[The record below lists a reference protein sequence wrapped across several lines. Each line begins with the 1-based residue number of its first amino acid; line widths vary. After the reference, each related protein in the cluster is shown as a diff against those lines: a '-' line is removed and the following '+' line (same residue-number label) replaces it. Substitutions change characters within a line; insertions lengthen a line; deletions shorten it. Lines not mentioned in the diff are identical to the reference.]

1 MEEIELP
8 AIGDEL
14 LKEVQKKTQ
23 GGEIMD
29 FELTKDQQDIRK
41 AAREFAEGEFPEI
54 AQECDQ
60 EEKYPRDLVT
70 KAAELGFI
78 GVNLPEEYG
87 GSGYG
92 YLEKCLVTEE
102 LWRVDPGLGSVVIA
116 ATFGADMV
124 DLYGTEEQKKKY
136 LIPLTKGEAVMG
148 SAITEPDAGSDVS
161 AISTTARRDG
171 TDYVI
176 NGNKMFITNGTVA
189 SYFNVIC
196 LTDPDNTSRH
206 RRHSVILVESDR
218 KGFEAN
224 KLSHKLG
231 IRASDTAELYFKD
244 VRVPQENL
252 IGEEGMGFYQFME
265 FFNRTRIHVGAEG
278 VGIAQGAMEKA
289 ITYAKN
295 RKQFGQTLSSFQA
308 IQFKIAEMATRIQ
321 AARNLVY
328 EAACKADRGELDH
341 KLTAMAKWF
350 AGETGVRVAEEAVQ
364 IHGGYGYM
372 GEYDV
377 ERFYRD
383 AKIIEI
389 YEGTKEIEKI
399 IIARALLGR

>member
-1 MEEIELP
+1 
-8 AIGDEL
+8 
-14 LKEVQKKTQ
+14 
-23 GGEIMD
+23 MD
-29 FELTKDQQDIRK
+29 FTLTKDQKDVKQ
-41 AAREFAEGEFPEI
+41 AAREFAEGEFPEL
-54 AQECDQ
+54 AQECDR

-70 KAAELGFI
+70 KAANLGFI
-78 GVNLPEEYG
+78 GLNFPEEYG

-102 LWRVDPGLGSVVIA
+102 FWRVDPGLGSVLIS
-116 ATFGADMV
+116 ATFGADMIE
-124 DLYGTEEQKKKY
+124 LYGTDEQKKKY
-136 LIPLTKGEAVMG
+136 LTPLTKGEAVMG
-148 SAITEPDAGSDVS
+148 SAITEPDAGSDVA
-161 AISTTARRDG
+161 AITTLAKKDG

-196 LTDPDNTSRH
+196 LTNPDNASRH
-206 RRHSVILVESDR
+206 RRHTVILVERDR
-218 KGFEAN
+218 QGFEAN
-224 KLSHKLG
+224 KLYHKLG

-244 VRVPQENL
+244 VRVPQTNL
-252 IGEEGMGFYQFME
+252 VGEEGKGFYQFME
-265 FFNRTRIHVGAEG
+265 FFNRTRIHVGAQG
-278 VGIAQGAMEKA
+278 IGIAQGAMERA
-289 ITYAKN
+289 TAYAKS

-328 EAACKADRGELDH
+328 EAAWRADRGEVNRSLI
-341 KLTAMAKWF
+341 AMAKWF
-350 AGETGVRVAEEAVQ
+350 AGETGVHVAEEAVQ

-372 GEYDV
+372 GDYDV
-377 ERFYRD
+377 ERLYRD

-399 IIARALLGR
+399 IISRVLFS

>member
-1 MEEIELP
+1 
-8 AIGDEL
+8 
-14 LKEVQKKTQ
+14 
-23 GGEIMD
+23 MD
-29 FELTKDQQDIRK
+29 FDLTKDQQDIKK
-41 AAREFAEGEFPEI
+41 AAREFADGEFPEI

-60 EEKYPRDLVT
+60 EEKYPRDLVK

-78 GVNLPEEYG
+78 GINFPEEYG

-92 YLEKCLVTEE
+92 YLEKCLITEE
-102 LWRVDPGLGSVVIA
+102 LWRVDPGLGSVLIS
-116 ATFGADMV
+116 ATFGADMI
-124 DLYGTEEQKKKY
+124 DLYGTDEQKKRY
-136 LIPLTKGEAVMG
+136 LTPLTKGEAVMG

-161 AISTTARRDG
+161 AITTLAKKDG
-171 TDYVI
+171 SDYVI
-176 NGNKMFITNGTVA
+176 NGNKMFITNGTIG
-189 SYFNVIC
+189 SYFAVIC
-196 LTDPDNTSRH
+196 LTNPDDNSRH
-206 RRHSVILVESDR
+206 KRHSVILVESDR
-218 KGFEAN
+218 KGFEAI
-224 KLSHKLG
+224 KLRHKLG
-231 IRASDTAELYFKD
+231 IRASDTVELYFKD

-252 IGEEGMGFYQFME
+252 IGKEGNGFYQFME

-289 ITYAKN
+289 INYAKK
-295 RKQFGQTLSSFQA
+295 RKQFGKTLSSFQA

-328 EAACKADRGELDH
+328 EAAVMADKGRLDH

-389 YEGTKEIEKI
+389 YEGTKEKEKI
-399 IIARALLGR
+399 IISRALLY

>member
-1 MEEIELP
+1 
-8 AIGDEL
+8 
-14 LKEVQKKTQ
+14 
-23 GGEIMD
+23 MD
-29 FELTKDQQDIRK
+29 FDLTKDQEDIRK

-60 EEKYPRDLVT
+60 EEKYPRDLVK
-70 KAAELGFI
+70 KAAELGFVGI
-78 GVNLPEEYG
+78 NFPEEYG

-92 YLEKCLVTEE
+92 YLEKCLITEE
-102 LWRVDPGLGSVVIA
+102 FWRVDPGLGSVVIS

-124 DLYGTEEQKKKY
+124 ELYGTDEQKKRY
-136 LIPLTKGEAVMG
+136 LIPLTKGETVMG

-161 AISTTARRDG
+161 AITTLARKDG
-171 TDYVI
+171 TDYLI

-196 LTDPDNTSRH
+196 LTNPDDPSRH
-206 RRHSVILVESDR
+206 RRHSVILVESNR
-218 KGFEAN
+218 TGFEAN
-224 KLSHKLG
+224 KLHHKLG

-252 IGEEGMGFYQFME
+252 IGEEGKGFYQFME
-265 FFNRTRIHVGAEG
+265 FFNVTRIHVGAQG
-278 VGIAQGAMEKA
+278 VGIAQGAMERA
-289 ITYAKN
+289 IDYAKN
-295 RKQFGQTLSSFQA
+295 RKQFGQTLSSFQS
-308 IQFKIAEMATRIQ
+308 IRFKIAEMATRIQ
-321 AARNLVY
+321 AARNLIY
-328 EAACKADRGELDH
+328 EAAFKADTGKLDH
-341 KLTAMAKWF
+341 TLTAMAKWF

-372 GEYDV
+372 AEYDV

-389 YEGTKEIEKI
+389 YEGTKEIEKVI
-399 IIARALLGR
+399 ISRALLGR

>member
-1 MEEIELP
+1 
-8 AIGDEL
+8 
-14 LKEVQKKTQ
+14 
-23 GGEIMD
+23 MD
-29 FELTKDQQDIRK
+29 FDLTKAQLDIRK
-41 AAREFAEGEFPEI
+41 AAREFAEGEFPET

-60 EEKYPRDLVT
+60 EEKYPRDLVK
-70 KAAELGFI
+70 KAANLGFI
-78 GVNLPEEYG
+78 GINILEEYG

-92 YLEKCLVTEE
+92 YLEKCLITEE
-102 LWRVDPGLGSVVIA
+102 FWRVDPGLGSVLTS

-124 DLYGTEEQKKKY
+124 DLYGTDEQKKRY
-136 LIPLTKGEAVMG
+136 LTPLTKGEAVMG

-161 AISTTARRDG
+161 AITTSAKKDG
-171 TDYVI
+171 NDYVI
-176 NGNKMFITNGTVA
+176 NGNKMFITNGTVG
-189 SYFNVIC
+189 SYFAVIC
-196 LTDPDNTSRH
+196 LTDPENPSRH

-224 KLSHKLG
+224 KLHNKLG
-231 IRASDTAELYFKD
+231 IRASDTAELFFKD

-252 IGEEGMGFYQFME
+252 IGVKGNGFYQFME
-265 FFNRTRIHVGAEG
+265 FFNVTRIHVGAEG

-289 ITYAKN
+289 INHAKN
-295 RKQFGQTLSSFQA
+295 REQFGKPLSSFQG
-308 IQFKIAEMATRIQ
+308 IQFKISEMATRIQ

-328 EAACKADRGELDH
+328 EAAFRADKGKLDR

-350 AGETGVRVAEEAVQ
+350 AGETGVRVVEEALQ

-399 IIARALLGR
+399 IIARAILG

>member
-1 MEEIELP
+1 
-8 AIGDEL
+8 
-14 LKEVQKKTQ
+14 
-23 GGEIMD
+23 MD
-29 FELTKDQQDIRK
+29 FNLTKDQEDIKK

-54 AQECDQ
+54 AQEHDQ
-60 EEKYPRDLVT
+60 QERYPRDLVR
-70 KAAELGFI
+70 KAADLGFI
-78 GVNLPEEYG
+78 GLNFAEEYG

-102 LWRVDPGLGSVVIA
+102 FWRVDPGLGSVLIS

-124 DLYGTEEQKKKY
+124 ELYGTEEQKKHY
-136 LIPLTKGEAVMG
+136 LTPLTRGEAVMG
-148 SAITEPDAGSDVS
+148 SAITEPDAGSDVA
-161 AISTTARRDG
+161 AIATEAKKDG
-171 TDYVI
+171 DYYVI
-176 NGNKMFITNGTVA
+176 NGNKIFITNGTVA

-196 LTDPDNTSRH
+196 LTNPENPSRH
-206 RRHSVILVESDR
+206 KRHSVILVESNR
-218 KGFEAN
+218 AGFEAT
-224 KLSHKLG
+224 KLPHKLG

-244 VRVPQENL
+244 VRVPKKNL
-252 IGEEGMGFYQFME
+252 IGKEGKGFYQFMD
-265 FFNRTRIHVGAEG
+265 FFNVTRIHVGAEAI
-278 VGIAQGAMEKA
+278 GIAQGAMEKA
-289 ITYAKN
+289 IAHAK
-295 RKQFGQTLSSFQA
+295 RRTQFGQTLSSFQS

-328 EAACKADRGELDH
+328 QAAFKADQGTPDH
-341 KLTAMAKWF
+341 TLTAMAKWL

-372 GEYDV
+372 GDYDV

-399 IIARALLGR
+399 IIARSMLR